1 MRRTKKW
8 LLVLLITFV
17 VIQFIQPARNHSGQV
32 SPSDIANVYTLP
44 SDVQKIFKAACYDC
58 HSNNTRY
65 PWYANIQ
72 PGGWWLAFHIKEGKE
87 ELNFS
92 EFGDYS
98 AKRRIN
104 KLREIGNSLTDGTM
118 PLSSYLL
125 IHKDARLTKEEKEL
139 VTAWTNK
146 VKDSLSTVN

>member
-8 LLVLLITFV
+8 LLILLITFV

-44 SDVQKIFKAACYDC
+44 SDVQRIFKAACYDC
-58 HSNNTRY
+58 HSNNTTY

-92 EFGDYS
+92 EFGNYS
-98 AKRRIN
+98 AKRKIN

>member
-8 LLVLLITFV
+8 LLILLITFV

-44 SDVQKIFKAACYDC
+44 SDVQRIFKAACYDC

-72 PGGWWLAFHIKEGKE
+72 PGGWWLAYHIKEGKE

-92 EFGDYS
+92 EFGNYS